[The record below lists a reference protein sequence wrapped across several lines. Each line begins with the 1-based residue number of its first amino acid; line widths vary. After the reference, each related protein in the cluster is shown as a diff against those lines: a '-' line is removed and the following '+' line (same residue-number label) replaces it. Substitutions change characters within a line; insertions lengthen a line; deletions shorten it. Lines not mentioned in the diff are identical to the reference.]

1 VRADLSNH
9 IDRHERPPVP
19 NTNHD
24 AGHRR
29 VTLSDRTDDHVVEN
43 TDHPSV
49 RVQHARADGA
59 RD

>member
-1 VRADLSNH
+1 
-9 IDRHERPPVP
+9 VP